1 MKLIVSTFLV
11 YKVKKC
17 LLKSGKVTR
26 LLVCRCPLGGHSEPT
41 WWASIAHVLG
51 ICCPYCGHWV
61 PKVWDG
67 FWAISWVSCFYDT
80 SCCFYDT
87 SCCFYDTSMILL
99 VKEREMYHFDNTLS
113 ISCITYY
120 CKSEMRLW
128 YFFREKISFVCK
140 LRPIYKPFVSVLA
153 SKSSARRPSGFAIR
167 C

>member
-17 LLKSGKVTR
+17 LLKSGKVTHLVGTQSPR
-26 LLVCRCPLGGHSEPT
+26 DGHLLPILRALSAQSLGRF
-41 WWASIAHVLG
+41 LG
-51 ICCPYCGHWV
+51 NI
-61 PKVWDG
+61 
-67 FWAISWVSCFYDT
+67 VSKLLLWYFILLLWYFNDT
-80 SCCFYDT
+80 SCKRKRNLSFFC
-87 SCCFYDTSMILL
+87 
-99 VKEREMYHFDNTLS
+99 KALS

-140 LRPIYKPFVSVLA
+140 LLPIYEPFVSVLA
-153 SKSSARRPSGFAIR
+153 SKSSARSPSGFAIR